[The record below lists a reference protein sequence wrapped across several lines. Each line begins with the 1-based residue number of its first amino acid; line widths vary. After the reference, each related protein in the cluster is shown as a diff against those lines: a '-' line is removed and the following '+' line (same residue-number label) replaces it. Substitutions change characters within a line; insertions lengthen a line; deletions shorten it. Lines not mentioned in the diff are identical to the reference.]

1 MKKLVCLLLA
11 LVMVF
16 ALCACSGNTDASTP
30 ASENKSG
37 SQQTTEDGK
46 GSEETPATG
55 AEIVLVTNGPQATI
69 DDRGFNQLAWEGI
82 QEYVAETG
90 KTSNYYLPVEQS
102 TASYIQCIDTAV
114 KEGAKVIVTPG
125 FLMSGA
131 VYECQTT
138 YPEVKFILIDASPAS
153 EETGE
158 TYIAENTVAM
168 TFAEDQSGFMAG
180 YAAVYEGYTKLGFFG
195 ALAVPA
201 VVRFGY
207 GFVQGA
213 EYAAKELGMDPA
225 SIELLY
231 TYTGSFDIAPEYQAK
246 AASWYQT
253 GTECIFGCGS
263 PDNVFAACEAAGG
276 DKVAI
281 GVDVDQSGNS
291 ETCLTS
297 AMKMV
302 APAIVDALTKAY
314 DGGWEGG
321 TATVYDVTHDACG
334 LPMETSRFKKFT
346 QEQYDALVANMK
358 ADKDGICSKMI
369 VDTDAEGNSV
379 SIEDLAA
386 TLTYVTIKIV
396 E

>member
-1 MKKLVCLLLA
+1 MKKSLCLLLA

-16 ALCACSGNTDASTP
+16 ALTACGGNTETPKTSTE
-30 ASENKSG
+30 ENKTAEAPAASG
-37 SQQTTEDGK
+37 
-46 GSEETPATG
+46 G
-55 AEIVLVTNGPQATI
+55 AEIVLVTNGPQSTV

-82 QEYVAETG
+82 QSYSQKTG
-90 KTSNYYLPVEQS
+90 KTANYYLPVEQS

-131 VYECQTT
+131 VYTCQTT
-138 YPEVKFILIDASPAS
+138 YPDVKFILIDATPSS

-158 TYIAENTVAM
+158 TLITENTVAM

-180 YAAVYEGYTKLGFFG
+180 YASVYEGYTKLGFFG

-207 GFVQGA
+207 GFAQGA
-213 EYAAKELGMDPA
+213 EYAAKELGMAPG

-231 TYTGSFDIAPEYQAK
+231 TYTGSFDVAPEFQAK

-276 DKVAI
+276 GKVAI
-281 GVDVDQSGNS
+281 GVDTDMAQNS

-302 APAIVDALTKAY
+302 APAVEDALTKAY
-314 DGGWEGG
+314 EGGWEGG
-321 TATVYDVTHDACG
+321 TATVYDITHDACG

-346 QEQYDALVANMK
+346 QEQYDVLAQEMK
-358 ADKDGICSKMI
+358 EDKDGIRTNMI
-369 VDTDAEGNSV
+369 VDTDADGNSV
-379 SIEDLAA
+379 SVESLAKA
-386 TLTYVTIKIV
+386 LTYVSIKIV

>member
-1 MKKLVCLLLA
+1 MKKPVCLLLA

-16 ALCACSGNTDASTP
+16 ALAACGGNTESPKTVTE
-30 ASENKSG
+30 ENKTAETAAASG
-37 SQQTTEDGK
+37 
-46 GSEETPATG
+46 G
-55 AEIVLVTNGPQATI
+55 AEIVLVTNGPQSTV
-69 DDRGFNQLAWEGI
+69 DDRGFNQMAWEGI
-82 QEYVAETG
+82 QSYSAKTG
-90 KTSNYYLPVEQS
+90 KTANYYLPVEQS

-131 VYECQTT
+131 VYTCQTT
-138 YPEVKFILIDASPAS
+138 YPEVKFILIDATPSS
-153 EETGE
+153 EDTGE
-158 TYIAENTVAM
+158 TAIAENTVAM

-180 YAAVYEGYTKLGFFG
+180 YASVYEGYTKLGFFG

-207 GFVQGA
+207 GYAQGA
-213 EYAAKELGMDPA
+213 EYAAKELGMAPG

-231 TYTGSFDIAPEYQAK
+231 TYTGSFDVAPEYQAK

-263 PDNVFAACEAAGG
+263 PDNVFAACEAAGSG
-276 DKVAI
+276 KVAI
-281 GVDVDQSGNS
+281 GVDTDMAEIS

-302 APAIVDALTKAY
+302 APAIEDALTKAY
-314 DGGWEGG
+314 EGGWEGG

-334 LPMETSRFKKFT
+334 LPMETSRFQKFT
-346 QEQYDALVANMK
+346 QAQYDALVEKMK
-358 ADKDGICSKMI
+358 EDVDGIRTNMI
-369 VDTDAEGNSV
+369 VDTDASGNSV
-379 SIEDLAA
+379 SVEELAKA
-386 TLTYVTIKIV
+386 LTYVSIKIV